1 MTSTPQFEHDTFARR
16 HRGGMLLERHG
27 IDLYL
32 HPFLGF
38 TLAPGLRTEA
48 INTDEESFRLS
59 DSPFGTV
66 DSESWL
72 ATGGGGI
79 LLGNSVAFSL
89 AASSDSTT
97 MASYLAH
104 ATGSRQLNLGL
115 CAAVSLQELVV
126 AVPFLHAA
134 STITVVGGGPDFV
147 NLIGSLAPA
156 GQFGTVSY
164 ERTFDDLTHVPMFD
178 LAALAAGKP
187 VPDLE
192 QLRRPRRTAP
202 AWDLAEVGSRMA
214 LAAQRRLRDLA
225 VLARA
230 ARDDARIVFCLQP
243 LASTRTRQI
252 TPEEQA
258 RYDFAAPVFGMLHSA
273 IEEHWDAYADLFA
286 KGCAEL
292 GVTFVNLAAD
302 RFEGDSFADTVHFT
316 DHGNRQAAEVIRRA
330 LDATPPLR
338 DGAPAARPAPTVQ
351 PGPTTATAAAE
362 APAPTGADGDE
373 EWLDQLVEIVTESLE
388 IEPGVLTR
396 TGSFVNDYGADSM
409 LVIDILARVERDM
422 DVRIPDAAL
431 AQMTDLEAVIGL
443 VKLHGG
449 KAEVNA

>member
-1 MTSTPQFEHDTFARR
+1 MKSTPQFDHDTFARR

-66 DSESWL
+66 DSERWL
-72 ATGGGGI
+72 AAGGGGI

-89 AASSDSTT
+89 AASNDSTT
-97 MASYLAH
+97 MASQLAH
-104 ATGSRQLNLGL
+104 LTGTRQLNLGL

-147 NLIGSLAPA
+147 NLIGSLSPA
-156 GQFGTVSY
+156 GRFGTVSY
-164 ERTFDDLTHVPMFD
+164 ERTFDELTHVPMFD
-178 LAALAAGKP
+178 LATLAAGKP

-192 QLRRPRRTAP
+192 QQRRPRRTEP
-202 AWDLAEVGSRMA
+202 AFDLAEVGSRTA
-214 LAAQRRLRDLA
+214 VAAQRRLRDLA

-243 LASTRTRQI
+243 LASTRTRRV

-258 RYDFAAPVFGMLHSA
+258 RYDFSAPVFGMLHSA
-273 IEEHWDAYADLFA
+273 VEEHWDAYAELFA

-316 DHGNRQAAEVIRRA
+316 DHGNRQAAELIRQA
-330 LDATPPLR
+330 LDSTPPVR
-338 DGAPAARPAPTVQ
+338 DGSPVTLPAAVTPVPA
-351 PGPTTATAAAE
+351 GTATGVAE
-362 APAPTGADGDE
+362 AAPVAAGGDE
-373 EWLDQLVEIVTESLE
+373 EQWLDQLVEIVTESLE
-388 IEPGVLTR
+388 IEPGELTR

-409 LVIDILARVERDM
+409 LVIDILARVEQDM

-431 AQMTDLEAVIGL
+431 AEMTDLEAVIGL

-449 KAEVNA
+449 TAGVDA